1 MSDFRGCIAFEAE
14 GLTQEDRAR
23 AGAAFM
29 CVGLGTPRVWRDE
42 CAALAHAQRIITA
55 EDRAERQ
62 PIQDPA
68 GRVILFDGSLFE
80 PSAMTE
86 ALGLPPQT
94 PDSQIAAAWLDRYG
108 FDALP
113 KLKGDYCLA
122 LWDARARRLHILV
135 APMAQRLVY
144 WHARPRGFWFAT
156 TLSALHQFPSVP
168 QTLDPLQLALHFIAT
183 VADPADTL
191 YKNIRLVP
199 PGTYLSAD
207 AHGVQE
213 RCFWRLDTRRRVTL
227 PTPEAYV
234 EAARDLLDQ
243 AVHRSLRCATP
254 PGVLMSGG
262 LDSSGVAATAA
273 RLLDPA
279 PLSTYTVEPPP
290 GQTIGSRPGWYD
302 RERPYV
308 EAITARY
315 PNLHPHFCYA
325 AAPSSL
331 EMDPT
336 PFFVAGGRMQMNAHH
351 LGWFDAAY
359 RTVQKNGHRVL
370 LTGQSGNLT
379 LSFDGLRVLGDFAR
393 TGRLD
398 KLIQMLPGA
407 ARSRQRTVWE
417 TLKAEVLRP
426 AVPPNLRASLW
437 RRRHPGH
444 EPSSRFAAIRSDFAR
459 QIGLSATLKALGDDG
474 LSLYTTDSRK
484 IVAHFMSARRT
495 RLLETR
501 LTLRAYYGFDLR
513 DPLADPDLTEFC
525 LAIPREQ
532 YLLGGEHRS
541 LARRVLADRLPPAL
555 IAEHKY
561 GQQNPEWFARLSAQ
575 RESFAADIERLATH
589 PLAAGMLDLPRLKQL
604 IDTWPADAE
613 TAQARRFDYEVV
625 LARAVQT
632 GRFIRWAT
640 GSNQ

>member
-1 MSDFRGCIAFEAE
+1 MG
-14 GLTQEDRAR
+14 
-23 AGAAFM
+23 
-29 CVGLGTPRVWRDE
+29 
-42 CAALAHAQRIITA
+42 
-55 EDRAERQ
+55 
-62 PIQDPA
+62 
-68 GRVILFDGSLFE
+68 
-80 PSAMTE
+80 
-86 ALGLPPQT
+86 ALGLPPHT
-94 PDSQIAAAWLDRYG
+94 PDSQIATAWLDRYG

-113 KLKGDYCLA
+113 KLKGNYCLA
-122 LWDARARRLHILV
+122 LWDVRARRLHILV
-135 APMAQRLVY
+135 APMAQRIVY
-144 WHARPRGFWFAT
+144 WYARPRGFWFAT

-168 QTLDPLQLALHFIAT
+168 KTLDPLQLALQYTAS

-199 PGTYLSAD
+199 PGTYLTAD
-207 AHGVQE
+207 AHGVRE
-213 RCFWRLDTRRRVTL
+213 RTFWRLDPRRRVTL
-227 PTPEAYV
+227 PTPQAYA

-243 AVHRSLRCATP
+243 AVQRSLRCATP

-262 LDSSGVAATAA
+262 LDSAGVAATAA

-290 GQTIGSRPGWYD
+290 GQAIGGRAGWYD

-308 EAITARY
+308 EAIAARY
-315 PNLHPHFCYA
+315 PNLHPHFCHA
-325 AAPSSL
+325 TDPASI

-359 RTVQKNGHRVL
+359 RAVQKNGHRVL

-379 LSFDGLRVLGDFAR
+379 LSFDGLRGLGDFAR
-393 TGRLD
+393 EGRLD

-407 ARSRQRTVWE
+407 ARSRQKTMWE

-426 AVPPNLRASLW
+426 AVPPKLRAARW
-437 RRRHPGH
+437 RRRHPGQ
-444 EPSSRFAAIRSDFAR
+444 EPLTQFAAIRPEFAVTV
-459 QIGLSATLKALGDDG
+459 GLSATLAAQGDDG
-474 LSLYTTDSRK
+474 LSLYSTDSRK
-484 IVAHFMSARRT
+484 IITHFMGALRT
-495 RLLETR
+495 RTLETQR
-501 LTLRAYYGFDLR
+501 TLRAYYGFELR
-513 DPLADPDLTEFC
+513 DPLADPDLMEFC

-532 YLLGGEHRS
+532 YLLGGEYRS

-555 IAEHKY
+555 IAERKH
-561 GQQNPEWFARLSAQ
+561 GQQNPEWFTRLSAQ
-575 RESFAADIERLATH
+575 RESFAADIERLAAI
-589 PLAAGMLDLPRLKQL
+589 PLAADMLDLPRLKQL

-613 TAQARRFDYEVV
+613 TAQARRFDYEVL

-640 GSNQ
+640 GGNQ

>member
-23 AGAAFM
+23 AGAPFF
-29 CVGLGTPRVWRDE
+29 GLGIGSPRVWRDE
-42 CAALAHAQRIITA
+42 CATLAHAQRIITA

-62 PIQDPA
+62 PLPDPD
-68 GRVILFDGSLFE
+68 GRVILFDGYLFE
-80 PSAMTE
+80 PSSLIE
-86 ALGLPPQT
+86 HLGLRPYT

-122 LWDARARRLHILV
+122 LWDTRARQLHIIV

-144 WHARPRGFWFAT
+144 WHARPKGFWFAT

-168 QTLDPLQLALHFIAT
+168 KTLDPLQLALHLTAT

-199 PGTYLSAD
+199 PGTHLTAD
-207 AHGVQE
+207 THSLQE
-213 RCFWRLDTRRRVTL
+213 RTFWRLDTRRRVTL
-227 PTPEAYV
+227 PTPEAYA
-234 EAARDLLDQ
+234 EAARDLLEQ
-243 AVHRSLRCATP
+243 AVQRSLRSAAP

-262 LDSSGVAATAA
+262 LDSAGVAATAA
-273 RLLDPA
+273 RLLDPT

-290 GQTIGSRPGWYD
+290 GRTIGSRPGWYD
-302 RERPYV
+302 RERPHV

-325 AAPSSL
+325 ADPSSL

-359 RTVQKNGHRVL
+359 RAVQENGHRVL

-379 LSFDGLRVLGDFAR
+379 LSFNGVRGLGDFAR

-398 KLIQMLPGA
+398 KLIQLLPGA
-407 ARSRQRTVWE
+407 ARFRQISVWRMLE
-417 TLKAEVLRP
+417 AEVLLP
-426 AVPPNLRASLW
+426 ALPPTLRAALW
-437 RRRHPGH
+437 RWRHPGR
-444 EPSSRFAAIRSDFAR
+444 ETPTKYAAIRSDFAR
-459 QIGLSATLKALGDDG
+459 RIGVSATLKALGDDG

-484 IVAHFMSARRT
+484 LIAHHMEAQRT
-495 RLLETR
+495 RLLETQR
-501 LTLRAYYGFDLR
+501 TLKAYYGFDLR

-555 IAEHKY
+555 ITERKY

-575 RESFAADIERLATH
+575 RESFAADIERLATL
-589 PLAAGMLDLPRLKQL
+589 PLAAEMLDLPRLKQL

-613 TAQARRFDYEVV
+613 AAQARRFDYEVV